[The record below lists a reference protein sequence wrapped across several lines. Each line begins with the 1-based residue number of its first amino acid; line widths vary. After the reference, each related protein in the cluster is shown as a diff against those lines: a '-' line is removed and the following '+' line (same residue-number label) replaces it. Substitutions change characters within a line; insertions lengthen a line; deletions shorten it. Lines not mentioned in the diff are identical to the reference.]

1 MQLSDIV
8 KVRSYEFRDAKLL
21 ITAKTLAKYYMGPE
35 PNNNALAAERERS

>member
-21 ITAKTLAKYYMGPE
+21 VAAETLAKYCMGPE
-35 PNNNALAAERERS
+35 PNSNALAAERERS